1 MKSHKLLTLLALIF
15 ALLIPTIVFGQP
27 RTAPK
32 NWMFATMTTDK
43 TEKFVGVM
51 VNEET
56 CQALAKALNEWAK
69 VPPITPLTFY
79 CKPEPVQV

>member
-1 MKSHKLLTLLALIF
+1 
-15 ALLIPTIVFGQP
+15 
-27 RTAPK
+27 
-32 NWMFATMTTDK
+32 MTTDK